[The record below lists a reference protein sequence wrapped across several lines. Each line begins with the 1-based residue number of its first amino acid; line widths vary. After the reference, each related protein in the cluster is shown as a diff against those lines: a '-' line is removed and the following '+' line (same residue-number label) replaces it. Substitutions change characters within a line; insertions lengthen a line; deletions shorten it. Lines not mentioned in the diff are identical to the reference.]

1 MTTPSTTLANSNA
14 PIRVLTGIKP
24 TGSPHLGNYVG
35 AIRPAIQ
42 ASLRDGASSFFFLA
56 DYHALIGNEDATK
69 VQQATLEIT
78 ATWLALG
85 LDPARVIFYRQSD
98 VPETAELCWL
108 LGCVAAKGLLNRA
121 HAYKAAVDANS
132 EAGLDLDHGVNAGL
146 YTYPVLMAADILL
159 FNANLVPVGKDQVQ
173 HIEIARDIAAR
184 FNHLFATDAPIF
196 TLPEASV
203 DAHTAVLPGL
213 DGRKMSKS
221 YGNTIPLW
229 LDSKHLKQAI
239 AGVVTNSKL
248 PGEPKHVDESAL
260 FAIYQGFATPDQA
273 HAMQQRYS
281 DGIGWG
287 EVKAIVT
294 DAIEQELATA
304 RVRYAALIADPAALE
319 RTLLEGAA
327 RARAI
332 AAPFIARVRAACG
345 LRSLADLNANT
356 AESATNRSGL
366 DKKARQAPP
375 KLSTF
380 KDSEGFRF
388 KLSQVDTKLVLL
400 ESIAFDDAKSCGVAM
415 AALKTAPESCFRAIE
430 LGCEFEFDGI
440 VLANGGGSV
449 AQVLAQLAL
458 LREDS

>member
-1 MTTPSTTLANSNA
+1 MTTASTANP

-35 AIRPAIQ
+35 AIRPAIR
-42 ASLRDGASSFFFLA
+42 ASLHDDASSFFFLA
-56 DYHALIGNEDATK
+56 DYHALIGNEDASK

-108 LGCVAAKGLLNRA
+108 LNCVAAKGLLNRA

-184 FNHLFATDAPIF
+184 FNHLFASEAPIF

-203 DAHTAVLPGL
+203 DVNTAVLPGL

-229 LDSKHLKQAI
+229 LSCKQLKQAI
-239 AGVVTNSKL
+239 AAVVTNSKL

-260 FAIYQGFATPDQA
+260 FAIYQGFASPEQA
-273 HAMQQRYS
+273 HAMQLRFA

-287 EVKAIVT
+287 EVKTIVT
-294 DAIEQELATA
+294 DAIEQELAPA
-304 RVRYAALIADPAALE
+304 RERYAALIADPAALE
-319 RTLLEGAA
+319 RTLLAGAV

-332 AAPFIARVRAACG
+332 ASPFIARVRAACG
-345 LRSLADLNANT
+345 LRSLAGFT
-356 AESATNRSGL
+356 AHVAAKASEKSAS
-366 DKKARQAPP
+366 DKKVQQAPP

-388 KLSQVDTKLVLL
+388 KLSQADNKLVLL
-400 ESIAFDDAKSCGVAM
+400 ESIAFDDAKLCGVAM
-415 AALKTAPESCFRAIE
+415 AALKSAPASAFRTIE
-430 LGCEFEFDGI
+430 LGCEFELAGE

-449 AQVLAQLAL
+449 AQVLQQLEQ
-458 LREDS
+458 LREAD